1 MNGRAPPRTEARVW
15 LSLRP
20 PNQPMT
26 SAPSLPPDEPA
37 HDVRVLA
44 TARRVSPK
52 HLRLSL
58 SLFAFALSHESHG
71 ELLHV
76 LVAGELV
83 EVYGCPR
90 CRLRVIVLEGD
101 ADDR

>member
-1 MNGRAPPRTEARVW
+1 MVVGPFVERLRVVEDGGAGSSKGKARGLRGYGRCGLFPRCFGPAVPAA
-15 LSLRP
+15 SL
-20 PNQPMT
+20 
-26 SAPSLPPDEPA
+26 
-37 HDVRVLA
+37 LA
-44 TARRVSPK
+44 FGVFRE
-52 HLRLSL
+52 L
-58 SLFAFALSHESHG
+58 HG